1 VNEVKERDEK
11 ASDEVN
17 KLGDGNLDVDVTE
30 RRLTGTLP
38 KSWTCVELSGGSHV
52 RGLGLTG
59 SPKPE
64 LYFEHSIYD
73 FHDSWS
79 G

>member
-1 VNEVKERDEK
+1 M
-11 ASDEVN
+11 
-17 KLGDGNLDVDVTE
+17 
-30 RRLTGTLP
+30 
-38 KSWTCVELSGGSHV
+38 SGGSHV

-73 FHDSWS
+73 FHEFVEWLMCVECRIGILGSDW
-79 G
+79 